1 MRTTFAGVSVR
12 AAVVGTATAVALGLT
27 GTTPAQ
33 AAYPSSYS
41 VKGIDTSRW
50 NHGSA
55 INWNSVAASGQKF
68 VFHKASQS
76 TGWVDPYFNQD
87 FKASAAA
94 GLMNSG
100 YHFYAEGTGSA
111 QADHFIRTLRTA
123 GYTGKAAGQL
133 PPVIDL
139 EHHNGACPA
148 YATTTHISTFINKI
162 KSSFGVA
169 PIVYTSKWFVDDCLK
184 GNGSVFST
192 TPLWQ
197 PRYQSGSNEP
207 AALPGANR
215 SWSFWQHSETGA
227 VSGISGN
234 VDLNVYRGTLTQLR
248 AMANIGTGT
257 TPAPAPLPSWP
268 VLKYGATGV
277 DVRALQYLLNAR
289 GYATTVDSSYGPA
302 TQNQVTAFQR
312 ANGLAADGITGPA
325 TWSKLIVTVQSGA
338 TGNAVKAVQTE
349 LNSKGYS
356 LTVDGS
362 FGPATL
368 SAVKSFQ
375 SSKGLAVDGS
385 VGPATWQTLV
395 GS

>member
-1 MRTTFAGVSVR
+1 MRIPLTRLSAR
-12 AAVVGTATAVALGLT
+12 AVAVVATTAVALGLA
-27 GTTPAQ
+27 GTAPAQ

-68 VFHKASQS
+68 VFHKATQS
-76 TGWVDPYFNQD
+76 TGWVDPYFVQD

-111 QADHFIRTLRTA
+111 QADHFIATLRGA

-148 YATTTHISTFINKI
+148 YATTTHIGTFINKI
-162 KSSFGVA
+162 KSAFGVT
-169 PIVYTSKWFVDDCLK
+169 PIVYTSKWFVDDCLG
-184 GNGSVFST
+184 GNGGVFAT

-207 AALPGANR
+207 AAIPGANR
-215 SWSFWQHSETGA
+215 SWSFWQYSDTGS

-234 VDLNVYRGTLTQLR
+234 VDLNVFRGSLSELR
-248 AMANIGTGT
+248 AMANLGSGGGGGTQL
-257 TPAPAPLPSWP
+257 PAWP
-268 VLKYGATGV
+268 VLKSGSTGV

-289 GYATTVDSSYGPA
+289 GYATTVDGSYGPA
-302 TQNQVTAFQR
+302 TTSQVTAFQR
-312 ANGLAADGITGPA
+312 ANGLVADGITGPA
-325 TWSKLIVTVQSGA
+325 TWSKVIVTVQSGA
-338 TGNAVKAVQTE
+338 TGSAVKAVQTQ

-356 LTVDGS
+356 LAVDGS

-385 VGPATWQTLV
+385 VGPMTWQALI

>member
-1 MRTTFAGVSVR
+1 MRITLAGLSAR
-12 AAVVGTATAVALGLT
+12 AVAVVATAAVALGLA
-27 GTTPAQ
+27 GTAPAQ

-41 VKGIDTSRW
+41 VHGIDTSRW

-76 TGWVDPYFNQD
+76 TGWVDPYFVQD

-111 QADHFIRTLRTA
+111 QADHFIATLRSA

-133 PPVIDL
+133 PPVVDL

-148 YATTTHISTFINKI
+148 YATTSHIGTFIDKVE
-162 KSSFGVA
+162 SAFGVT
-169 PIVYTSKWFVDDCLK
+169 PIVYTSKWFVDDCLG
-184 GNGSVFST
+184 GNGGIFST

-207 AALPGANR
+207 AAIPGANR
-215 SWSFWQHSETGA
+215 SWSFWQYSDTGT

-234 VDLNVYRGTLTQLR
+234 VDLNVFRGTLSELR
-248 AMANIGTGT
+248 AMANLGGDGGGDPQL
-257 TPAPAPLPSWP
+257 PAWP
-268 VLKYGATGV
+268 VLKSGSTGV

-289 GYATTVDSSYGPA
+289 GYSTTVDGSYGPA
-302 TQNQVTAFQR
+302 TTSQVTAFQQ
-312 ANGLAADGITGPA
+312 ANGLTADGITGPA
-325 TWSKLIVTVQSGA
+325 TWSKVIVTVRSGD
-338 TGNAVKAVQTE
+338 TGDAVKAVQTE
-349 LNSKGYS
+349 LNSKGHS

-375 SSKGLAVDGS
+375 SSKGLAADGI
-385 VGPATWQTLV
+385 VGPMTWQALV